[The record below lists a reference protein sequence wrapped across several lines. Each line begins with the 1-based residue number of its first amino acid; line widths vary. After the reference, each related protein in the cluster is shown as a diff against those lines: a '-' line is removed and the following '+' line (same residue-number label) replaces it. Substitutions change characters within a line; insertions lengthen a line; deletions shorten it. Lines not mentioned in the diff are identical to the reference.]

1 MLNVKETRYLFFLYK
16 KQKDFLIRTPFFLF
30 TSIIFLESIR
40 GYAPDVELL
49 INTPATY
56 VFCFLVVFLILMFF
70 SSFLNELSLFV
81 DAKKVRGV
89 KRIDKLLR
97 KQRLKSFFLLTFTGL
112 YIVILIILPCSLD
125 SITTVIAQQ
134 TNKNYLSFEQIG
146 SIEIGL
152 FVNSLFYFQLPSFV
166 ICPGYSEI
174 QYDSFIY
181 YYKEY
186 SFVVSFLAGII
197 TPTVDVPTQLTFIVL
212 GNFFYFYVILSIKK
226 DGILT
231 SNNLILLNF
240 FLIFFPLFN

>member
-112 YIVILIILPCSLD
+112 YIIILIILPCSLD
-125 SITTVIAQQ
+125 SITTVISQQ

-152 FVNSLFYFQLPSFV
+152 FINSLFYFQLPSFV

>member
-56 VFCFLVVFLILMFF
+56 VFCFLFVFLILMFF

-112 YIVILIILPCSLD
+112 YIIILIILPCSLD

-152 FVNSLFYFQLPSFV
+152 FINSLFYFQLPSFV